1 MGDHGPKGITPTRR
15 DEISPFL
22 SPPRGVWGFG
32 ANTRYSLEERRGEQ
46 RDFTPKANFTRR
58 DHISPLGAKLK
69 TVLIYMR
76 LLICKKYSKA

>member
-46 RDFTPKANFTRR
+46 RVFTPRANFTRR
-58 DHISPLGAKLK
+58 DHIGAKLK
-69 TVLIYMR
+69 TGLIYMR
-76 LLICKKYSKA
+76 LLIYKKYYKA